1 LTQYLFPVGFGP
13 SGNMWPRWEEQILQS
28 ISVLIMPRVV
38 SSLVSIFS
46 ATASKKLGHP
56 EPDSYF
62 VEESN
67 NISLQTAHT

>member
-1 LTQYLFPVGFGP
+1 
-13 SGNMWPRWEEQILQS
+13 
-28 ISVLIMPRVV
+28 PRVV
-38 SSLVSIFS
+38 SSLVSIFLQLHQ
-46 ATASKKLGHP
+46 KLGHP